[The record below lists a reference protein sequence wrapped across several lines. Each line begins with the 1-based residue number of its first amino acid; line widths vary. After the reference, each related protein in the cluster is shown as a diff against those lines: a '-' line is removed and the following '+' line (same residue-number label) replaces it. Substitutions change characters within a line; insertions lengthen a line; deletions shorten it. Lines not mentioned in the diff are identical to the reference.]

1 MNPVSSAGNAAS
13 GAMDLVRQVASAL
26 DDVQTLTGSKSLIDV
41 SRHARV
47 EPLMIVDPDLLG
59 VEYLPDVAQTMQGL
73 FAGYYLQAVDIMS
86 NIDGIKV
93 AEILAPLNPN
103 RKLDIGLL
111 DYADD
116 HKLRAVSYQHRL
128 PTNKR
133 TAALEGFSDSKA
145 EYITIRRDKP
155 ALEATPAKVDPKLL
169 AAQAE
174 NAKLKDA
181 LNAANAKGSHT
192 SLDSKDITKLVT
204 DISPLSI
211 GKLYD
216 VTLRSGKDTAVVKIA
231 IRLLA
236 KMVPTSSLI
245 GIFAHNSVSDMDL
258 KERFHGWRSGRLS
271 FFRDLILCQDL
282 IESHRNNIIKDKTN
296 TYKEIMDRETDGW
309 VAGLIEKNP
318 SVAIASNL
326 AIISSDTLN
335 QIEDKMLGNIDNPK
349 IRREMF
355 NASNL
360 MILGVVDK
368 GFDRITFYHRGI
380 AQSTEMG
387 VRDIKASNKGSGPDV
402 SDILKAF
409 LGGHAPSL

>member
-1 MNPVSSAGNAAS
+1 MNPISSAGDAAS

-26 DDVQTLTGSKSLIDV
+26 DDVQSLTGAKSLIDV

-59 VEYLPDVAQTMQGL
+59 LDYLPDVAQTMQGL
-73 FAGYYLQAVDIMS
+73 FAGYYLQAVDILA
-86 NIDGIKV
+86 NIDGVKV
-93 AEILAPLNPN
+93 AEMLAPLNPN

-116 HKLRAVSYQHRL
+116 HKLRASSYQHRL

-145 EYITIRRDKP
+145 EYITIRRDKV
-155 ALEATPAKVDPKLL
+155 ALEAAGKVDPKLA

-174 NAKLKDA
+174 NAKLKEA
-181 LNAANAKGSHT
+181 LNAANAKGSHS
-192 SLDSKDITKLVT
+192 SLDAKDVTKLVS
-204 DISPLSI
+204 DLMPLSV

-216 VTLRSGKDTAVVKIA
+216 VTLRSGKETAVVKIA

-271 FFRDLILCQDL
+271 FFRDLVLCQDL

-296 TYKEIMDRETDGW
+296 TYKEILDRETDGW
-309 VAGLIEKNP
+309 FAGLIEKNP

-326 AIISSDTLN
+326 ALISSDTLD
-335 QIEDKMLGNIDNPK
+335 QIQDKMLGSIENPK
-349 IRREMF
+349 IRREIF
-355 NASNL
+355 NTSNL

-387 VRDIKASNKGSGPDV
+387 VRDIKVSNKGGGPDV

>member
-1 MNPVSSAGNAAS
+1 MNPISSAGDAAS

-26 DDVQTLTGSKSLIDV
+26 DDVQSLTGAKSLIDV

-59 VEYLPDVAQTMQGL
+59 LDYLPDVAQTMQGL
-73 FAGYYLQAVDIMS
+73 FAGYYLQAVDILA
-86 NIDGIKV
+86 NVDGVKV
-93 AEILAPLNPN
+93 AEMLAPLNPN

-116 HKLRAVSYQHRL
+116 HKLRASSYQHRL

-145 EYITIRRDKP
+145 EYITIRRDKV
-155 ALEATPAKVDPKLL
+155 ALEAAGKVDPKLA

-174 NAKLKDA
+174 NAKLKEA
-181 LNAANAKGSHT
+181 LNAANAKGSHS
-192 SLDSKDITKLVT
+192 SLDAKDVTKLVSDLT
-204 DISPLSI
+204 PLSV

-216 VTLRSGKDTAVVKIA
+216 VTLRSGKETAVVKIA

-271 FFRDLILCQDL
+271 FFRDLVLCQDL

-296 TYKEIMDRETDGW
+296 TYKEILDRETDGW
-309 VAGLIEKNP
+309 FAGLIEKNP

-326 AIISSDTLN
+326 ALISSDTLD
-335 QIEDKMLGNIDNPK
+335 QIQDKMLGSIENPK
-349 IRREMF
+349 IRREIF
-355 NASNL
+355 NTSNL

-387 VRDIKASNKGSGPDV
+387 VRDIKVSNKGGGPDV

>member
-1 MNPVSSAGNAAS
+1 MNPISSAGNAAS

-59 VEYLPDVAQTMQGL
+59 LDYLPDVAQTMQGL
-73 FAGYYLQAVDIMS
+73 FSGYYLQAVDIMS

-111 DYADD
+111 DFADD
-116 HKLRAVSYQHRL
+116 YKLRADSYRHRL
-128 PTNKR
+128 PTLKK
-133 TAALEGFSDSKA
+133 TMALEGLSDSKV
-145 EYITIRRDKP
+145 EYITIRRDRVST
-155 ALEATPAKVDPKLL
+155 EAAATKVDPKLA

-181 LNAANAKGSHT
+181 LNAANAKGS
-192 SLDSKDITKLVT
+192 SSGMDVKDISKIVSDLT
-204 DISPLSI
+204 PLSI

-236 KMVPTSSLI
+236 KVVPTSSLI
-245 GIFAHNSVSDMDL
+245 GLFAHNAVTDMDL

-271 FFRDLILCQDL
+271 FFRDLVLCQDL

-309 VAGLIEKNP
+309 FAGLIEKNP

-326 AIISSDTLN
+326 ALISSDTLD
-335 QIEDKMLGNIDNPK
+335 QIEDKMLGSIDNPK
-349 IRREMF
+349 IRREIF
-355 NASNL
+355 NTSNL

-368 GFDRITFYHRGI
+368 GFDRVTFYHRGI

-387 VRDIKASNKGSGPDV
+387 IRDIKMSNKGSGPDV